1 MKKSILVFIVGIIF
15 TMFIA
20 CGKQESN
27 MVKEQEVD
35 ISNKGT
41 ITFTNIEKVKLEE
54 YYDDDYWV
62 FILYVGE
69 KNGVSRKEIYNKF
82 LDSKFDEAS
91 YLGSGLIVGTAK
103 EILDLQPVEGLDI
116 TLTEYINEYYI
127 VDEAYIDKF
136 EAEKDTVYVHLNDV
150 KPSEADFILNNYDVV
165 EISEDYF
172 YGNDKE
178 VYVCVNVTK
187 DELKQLYNDE
197 RVAGMRKRM
206 EIDEDKQVDCIN
218 GRIDNYPFDWLE
230 K

>member
-1 MKKSILVFIVGIIF
+1 MKKMLTFIIIGLLMMILV
-15 TMFIA
+15 A
-20 CGKQESN
+20 CKSNESN
-27 MVKEQEVD
+27 DSSIHKQMD
-35 ISNKGT
+35 NSKGT
-41 ITFTNIEKVKLEE
+41 ISYTNVEKSKLEE

-62 FILYVGE
+62 FILYVDE
-69 KNGVSRKEIYNKF
+69 KNGISRKQIYDKF
-82 LDSKFDEAS
+82 LNSKFDENS
-91 YLGSGLIVGTAK
+91 YLGCGLIVGTAK
-103 EILDLQPVEGLDI
+103 EILDLKPVEGLDI
-116 TLTEYINEYYI
+116 TLTEYVNEYYI

-150 KPSEADFILNNYDVV
+150 KPSEADFILDNYDVV

-206 EIDEDKQVDCIN
+206 EIDEGKQVDCLN
-218 GRIDNYPFDWLE
+218 GRIDNYPFDWPE